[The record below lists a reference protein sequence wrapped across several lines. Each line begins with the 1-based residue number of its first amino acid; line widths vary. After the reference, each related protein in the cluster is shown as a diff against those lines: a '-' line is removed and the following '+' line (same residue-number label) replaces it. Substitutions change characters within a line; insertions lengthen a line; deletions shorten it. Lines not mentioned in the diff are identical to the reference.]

1 MFKGK
6 SCQIYDKT
14 VNREA
19 IMKRSKLRNEFLK
32 ERNNA
37 SQIAYRKQR
46 NLYETLLQKFKKQY
60 LSNLEQKLITDKKRL
75 EIIQTTLF

>member
-6 SCQIYDKT
+6 SCQIYDKI

-19 IMKRSKLRNEFLK
+19 AMKRSKLRNEFLK

-60 LSNLEQKLITDKKRL
+60 LSNLEQYLITDKKRL
-75 EIIQTTLF
+75 EISQTTLF

>member
-6 SCQIYDKT
+6 SSQIYDKT

-19 IMKRSKLRNEFLK
+19 TMKRSKLRNKFLK

-75 EIIQTTLF
+75 EISQTTLF

>member
-1 MFKGK
+1 
-6 SCQIYDKT
+6 
-14 VNREA
+14 
-19 IMKRSKLRNEFLK
+19 MKRSKLRNEFLK

-75 EIIQTTLF
+75 EISQTTPF

>member
-1 MFKGK
+1 
-6 SCQIYDKT
+6 
-14 VNREA
+14 
-19 IMKRSKLRNEFLK
+19 MKRSKLRNEFLK

-60 LSNLEQKLITDKKRL
+60 LSNLEQYLITDKKRL
-75 EIIQTTLF
+75 EISQTTLF